1 MRRASRVVKIA
12 ISAAVLTASVAL
24 ITGSALA
31 VTSPVD
37 VAGYSKSVSG
47 ASATVSTLVQVPA
60 LGTCPSLA
68 TFQAVNAG
76 NILVSSNGRTGGGVV
91 LICANGAPFYYPF
104 TEINIVPPFSG
115 RLWPNAVSPGDVVVV
130 QTTESTS
137 ATTVSLR
144 DVSKGWAVSDNG
156 GGGAPSSVAAGMIAG
171 NCTNGSPPCS
181 PVPAF
186 SGARF
191 ITSLNGRS
199 LSGATRSSLV
209 DASGAAQATP
219 SAPLLGILFTAT
231 YRFSCTPANQALNNR
246 C

>member
-1 MRRASRVVKIA
+1 MRIPRVIKIA
-12 ISAAVLTASVAL
+12 VSAAVPAAAVAL
-24 ITGSALA
+24 LTGSALA
-31 VTSPVD
+31 VTSPVN

-47 ASATVSTLVQVPA
+47 ASATVTTLVQVPR

-68 TFQAVNAG
+68 TFQAINAG
-76 NILVSSNGRTGGGVV
+76 NIVVTSSGRTGGGVV
-91 LICANGAPFYYPF
+91 LICANGVPFYYPF

-115 RLWPNAVSPGDVVVV
+115 RLWPNAVSPGDVMLV

-144 DVSKGWAVSDNG
+144 DVSKGWSVSDNG
-156 GGGAPSSVAAGMIAG
+156 AGGAPSSVAAGVIAG
-171 NCTNGSPPCS
+171 NCTNGAPPCS

-199 LSGATRSSLV
+199 LSGATRSSLL
-209 DASGAAQATP
+209 DATGAAQATP
-219 SAPLLGILFTAT
+219 SAPILGFLFTAT
-231 YRFSCTPANQALNNR
+231 YHFSCTPANQSLNNR